1 MTDYWNILGCLGIMV
16 LLINVFFYLDRIVS
30 FFLYSLIAVG
40 ILYGFYR
47 YYTSKEQPLAQ
58 ALPTQN
64 EWLSILAI
72 LVLVVVYFF
81 LGIVNRFVQSAIFV
95 ITIYLGVK
103 LYMDLTLGSVKTDPE
118 NLHPAL
124 LQDAHAKPQLGWMPQ
139 MPAVNYQMPSYS
151 LPKLTYFEKPS
162 VNERFPSD
170 RQHVKLQRRSE
181 GTDSGDYHNSVFF
194 I

>member
-47 YYTSKEQPLAQ
+47 YYTSKGQPLAQ
-58 ALPTQN
+58 ALPTRN

-95 ITIYLGVK
+95 IIIYLSVK
-103 LYMDLTLGSVKTDPE
+103 LYMDLTLGSVKTDSG
-118 NLHPAL
+118 NIHPAL
-124 LQDAHAKPQLGWMPQ
+124 LQDTPARSQLGWMPQ
-139 MPAVNYQMPSYS
+139 MPAVNYQMPSI
-151 LPKLTYFEKPS
+151 PRLTYFDKPDP
-162 VNERFPSD
+162 NERFSPEY
-170 RQHVKLQRRSE
+170 KNAKMMGRSE
-181 GTDSGDYHNSVFF
+181 GTEYDGMAAMGYFM
-194 I
+194 